1 MDHRFLELSGLAI
14 DLKVHKVLY
23 EVLDAEGG
31 TLLLQFIGTCCEQ
44 AKERVKDKVGCCLI
58 TEHWGIAVWEAAF
71 KNLLK

>member
-1 MDHRFLELSGLAI
+1 MDHGFLELSGLAI

-31 TLLLQFIGTCCEQ
+31 TLLLEFIGTCCEQ
-44 AKERVKDKVGCCLI
+44 AEQRVKYKVRSCLI
-58 TEHWGIAVWEAAF
+58 TEHWGIAIWEAAF